1 MQGVTVGM
9 ISQTWAVISR
19 MKLMPGVS
27 KMPVGALITKTCA
40 HMVPSKPTLGAVPKM
55 GLHVMSGLVILMAIA
70 NILAKQ
76 KICL

>member
-9 ISQTWAVISR
+9 ISLTWAVTLR

-55 GLHVMSGLVILMAIA
+55 GLRATSGLVILMAIA

-76 KICL
+76 

>member
-9 ISQTWAVISR
+9 ISQTWAVILR

-27 KMPVGALITKTCA
+27 KMPVGAHITKTCA
-40 HMVPSKPTLGAVPKM
+40 HMVPSKPTLGVVPKM
-55 GLHVMSGLVILMAIA
+55 GLRAMSGLVILMAIA

>member
-1 MQGVTVGM
+1 MQGVTVGT
-9 ISQTWAVISR
+9 ISQTWAVILH

-27 KMPVGALITKTCA
+27 KMPVGAHITKTCA
-40 HMVPSKPTLGAVPKM
+40 HLVPSKPTLGAVPKM
-55 GLHVMSGLVILMAIA
+55 GLRAMSGHVILMAIA